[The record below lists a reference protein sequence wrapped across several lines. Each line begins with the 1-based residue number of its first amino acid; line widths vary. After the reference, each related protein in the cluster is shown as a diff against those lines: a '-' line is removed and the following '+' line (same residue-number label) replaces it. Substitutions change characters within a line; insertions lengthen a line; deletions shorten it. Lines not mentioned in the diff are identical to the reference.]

1 MCTSSVPRRDG
12 STAQP
17 MRKKLVMT
25 APFEIDSASS
35 AALFVS
41 VQQRSDLIRGEAV
54 LEAIN
59 RAIKEFG
66 VNGCTARV
74 AEEFGDHP
82 DTAVARMRL
91 VHALIEHTFTPA
103 RQ

>member
-1 MCTSSVPRRDG
+1 
-12 STAQP
+12 
-17 MRKKLVMT
+17 MT
-25 APFEIDSASS
+25 ALFETDSARC

-54 LEAIN
+54 REAIN
-59 RAIKEFG
+59 RAISEFG

-82 DTAVARMRL
+82 DTAVARMRF
-91 VHALIEHTFTPA
+91 VRAVIEQTFTPA
-103 RQ
+103 PQ